1 MSLPGD
7 SAERAGA
14 ASTIIAMRRAFGG
27 TGLTDEQK
35 QICSLAREFAR
46 DVLRPGAA
54 LRDEQEDEFDRTPV
68 NRLGELGFLG
78 MLIPEEYDGLGLD
91 MLTYLFTLEEI
102 SWGDPS
108 VAVSMSV
115 HNSLP
120 TQTLLRHGTEEQKER
135 WLKPMARGELL
146 GAFSLSEAGS
156 GSDAAALQA
165 QAVRDG
171 DGWLLNG
178 SKLWVT
184 NGASADV
191 VLLMVRTDDPADRR
205 GTRGIGAFLVPT
217 ELEGWVPGKKERKL
231 GLRGSETVGVS
242 LENLRLG
249 PEHLIGEPGLGFR
262 YALEALE
269 GGRLGIAAQAIGI
282 AEAALDFAR
291 DYAAEREQFGRPLKD
306 FQGLQFKLAD
316 MATRVEAARGLLYRA
331 AQAYGADE
339 QRKRKLSSMAKL
351 FASETAMWV
360 TRQAVQVYGG
370 YGYSREY
377 PVERLFRDAKVTEI
391 YEGTSEIH
399 RMIISR
405 ELYLERGADE

>member
-1 MSLPGD
+1 
-7 SAERAGA
+7 
-14 ASTIIAMRRAFGG
+14 MRRAFAG

-68 NRLGELGFLG
+68 DRLGELGFLG

-120 TQTLLRHGTEEQKER
+120 TQSLLRYGTEAQKER

-191 VLLMVRTDDPADRR
+191 VLLMVRTDDPADRK

-217 ELEGWVPGKKERKL
+217 ELDGWVPGKKERKL

-249 PEHLIGEPGLGFR
+249 PEHLIGEPDLGFH

-291 DYAAEREQFGRPLKD
+291 DYASERQQFGRPLKD

>member
-1 MSLPGD
+1 
-7 SAERAGA
+7 
-14 ASTIIAMRRAFGG
+14 MRRSHGG
-27 TGLTDEQK
+27 TRLTEEQR
-35 QICSLAREFAR
+35 QILAVAREFAHE
-46 DVLRPGAA
+46 VLRPGAEG
-54 LRDEQEDEFDRTPV
+54 RDADEDTFDREPID
-68 NRLGELGFLG
+68 RLGELGFLG

-91 MLTYLFTLEEI
+91 MLTYLFALEEI
-102 SWGDPS
+102 AWGDAS

-120 TQTLLRHGTEEQKER
+120 TQTLLRHGTEEQRER
-135 WLKPMARGELL
+135 WLKPMARGEIL

-171 DGWLLNG
+171 DGWRLNG
-178 SKLWVT
+178 EKMWVT
-184 NGASADV
+184 NGASADL
-191 VLLMVRTDDPADRR
+191 VLLMARTDGPEDRL

-217 ELEGWVPGKKERKL
+217 DTPGWVPGRKERKM
-231 GLRGSETVGVS
+231 GLRGSETVAVA
-242 LENLRLG
+242 LEDLRLG
-249 PEHLIGEPGLGFR
+249 PEHLIGDPLLGFH

-282 AEAALDFAR
+282 AEAALDHAR
-291 DYAAEREQFGRPLKD
+291 DYAGEREQFGRPIRG
-306 FQGLQFKLAD
+306 FQGIQFKLAD
-316 MATRVEAARGLLYRA
+316 MATRLEAARGLLYRA
-331 AQAYGADE
+331 ALAYEAD
-339 QRKRKLSSMAKL
+339 QPHRRKLSSMAKL
-351 FASETAMWV
+351 FASETATWV

-399 RMIISR
+399 RLIISR
-405 ELYLERGADE
+405 ELYLERGTDQ

>member
-1 MSLPGD
+1 
-7 SAERAGA
+7 
-14 ASTIIAMRRAFGG
+14 MRRSYGG
-27 TGLTDEQK
+27 TGLSEEQR
-35 QICSLAREFAR
+35 QICDLARGFAR
-46 DVLRPGAA
+46 DVLRPGAEA
-54 LRDEQEDEFDRTPV
+54 RDENEDRFDREPV
-68 NRLGELGFLG
+68 DRLGELGFLG
-78 MLIPEEYDGLGLD
+78 MLIPEAYDGLGLD
-91 MLTYLFTLEEI
+91 MLTYLFALEEI
-102 SWGDPS
+102 AWGDAS

-120 TQTLLRHGTEEQKER
+120 TQTLLRHGSEEQKER

-156 GSDAAALQA
+156 GSDAGSLQA
-165 QAVRDG
+165 QAFRDG
-171 DGWLLNG
+171 DDWIVSGE
-178 SKLWVT
+178 KLWVT

-191 VLLMVRTDDPADRR
+191 ALLMVRTDTPDDRR

-217 ELEGWVPGKKERKL
+217 ELEGWVPAKKERKM
-231 GLRGSETVGVS
+231 GLRGSETVAVS
-242 LENLRLG
+242 IEELRLG
-249 PEHLIGEPGLGFR
+249 PEHLIGEPGRGFS

-282 AEAALDFAR
+282 AEAALDHAR
-291 DYAAEREQFGRPLKD
+291 DYAGEREQFGRPIKD
-306 FQGLQFKLAD
+306 FQGIQFKLAD
-316 MATRVEAARGLLYRA
+316 MATRLEAARGLLYRA
-331 AQAYGADE
+331 AQAYEANE
-339 QRKRKLSSMAKL
+339 PRKRKLSSMAKL
-351 FASETAMWV
+351 FASEMATWV

-399 RMIISR
+399 RLIISR

>member
-1 MSLPGD
+1 
-7 SAERAGA
+7 
-14 ASTIIAMRRAFGG
+14 MRRSHGG
-27 TGLTDEQK
+27 TRLTEEQR
-35 QICSLAREFAR
+35 QILAVAREFAHE
-46 DVLRPGAA
+46 VLRPGAEG
-54 LRDEQEDEFDRTPV
+54 RDADEDTFDREPID
-68 NRLGELGFLG
+68 RLGELGFLG

-91 MLTYLFTLEEI
+91 MLTYLFALEEI
-102 SWGDPS
+102 AWGDAS

-120 TQTLLRHGTEEQKER
+120 TQTLLRHGTEEQRER
-135 WLKPMARGELL
+135 WLKPMARGEIL

-171 DGWLLNG
+171 DGWRLNG
-178 SKLWVT
+178 EKMWVT
-184 NGASADV
+184 NGASADL
-191 VLLMVRTDDPADRR
+191 VLLMARTDGPEDRL

-217 ELEGWVPGKKERKL
+217 DTPGWVPGRKERKM
-231 GLRGSETVGVS
+231 GLRGSETVAVA
-242 LENLRLG
+242 LEDLRLG
-249 PEHLIGEPGLGFR
+249 PEHLIGDPLLGFH

-282 AEAALDFAR
+282 AEAALDHAR
-291 DYAAEREQFGRPLKD
+291 DYADEREQFGRPIRG
-306 FQGLQFKLAD
+306 FQGIQFKLAD
-316 MATRVEAARGLLYRA
+316 MATRLEAARGLLYRA
-331 AQAYGADE
+331 ALAYEAD
-339 QRKRKLSSMAKL
+339 QPHRRKLSSMAKL
-351 FASETAMWV
+351 FASETATWV

-399 RMIISR
+399 RLIISR
-405 ELYLERGADE
+405 ELYLERGTDQ

>member
-1 MSLPGD
+1 
-7 SAERAGA
+7 
-14 ASTIIAMRRAFGG
+14 MRRAFGG

-54 LRDEQEDEFDRTPV
+54 LRDEQEDTFDRSPV
-68 NRLGELGFLG
+68 DRLGELGFLG

-91 MLTYLFTLEEI
+91 MLTYLFALEEI
-102 SWGDPS
+102 AWGDPS

-135 WLKPMARGELL
+135 WLKPMARGEVL

-165 QAVRDG
+165 QAVREG
-171 DGWLLNG
+171 DGWRLNG

-191 VLLMVRTDDPADRR
+191 ALLMVRTDDPADRK
-205 GTRGIGAFLVPT
+205 GTRGIGAFLVPMD
-217 ELEGWVPGKKERKL
+217 LDGWVPGKKERKL

-242 LENLRLG
+242 LEDLRLG
-249 PEHLIGEPGLGFR
+249 PEHLIGEPEQGFR

-282 AEAALDFAR
+282 AEAALDYAR
-291 DYAAEREQFGRPLKD
+291 DYAAEREQFGRPIKD

-316 MATRVEAARGLLYRA
+316 MATRLEAARGLLYRA

>member
-1 MSLPGD
+1 
-7 SAERAGA
+7 
-14 ASTIIAMRRAFGG
+14 MRRAFGG
-27 TGLTDEQK
+27 TGLSDEQK

-46 DVLRPGAA
+46 DVLRPGSA
-54 LRDEQEDEFDRTPV
+54 LRDEQEDSFDRTPV
-68 NRLGELGFLG
+68 DRLGELGFLG

-91 MLTYLFTLEEI
+91 MLTYLFALEEI
-102 SWGDPS
+102 AWGDPS

-135 WLKPMARGELL
+135 WLKPMARGEML
-146 GAFSLSEAGS
+146 GAFSLSEAGA

-165 QAVRDG
+165 QAVREG
-171 DGWLLNG
+171 DGWRLNG

-191 VLLMVRTDDPADRR
+191 VLLMVRTDDPTDRK

-217 ELEGWVPGKKERKL
+217 ELDGWVPGKKERKL

-242 LENLRLG
+242 LEDLRLG
-249 PEHLIGEPGLGFR
+249 PEHLLGEPGQGFR

-291 DYAAEREQFGRPLKD
+291 DYAAEREQFGRPIKD

-316 MATRVEAARGLLYRA
+316 MATRLEAARGLLYRA

-351 FASETAMWV
+351 FASETATWV

>member
-1 MSLPGD
+1 
-7 SAERAGA
+7 
-14 ASTIIAMRRAFGG
+14 MRRAFGG
-27 TGLTDEQK
+27 TGLSEEQK
-35 QICSLAREFAR
+35 QICGLAREFAR

-54 LRDEQEDEFDRTPV
+54 RRDEHEESFDRTPV
-68 NRLGELGFLG
+68 DRLGELGFLG

-91 MLTYLFTLEEI
+91 MLTYLFALEEI

-120 TQTLLRHGTEEQKER
+120 TQTLLRHGTSEQKER
-135 WLKPMARGELL
+135 WLKPMARGEML
-146 GAFSLSEAGS
+146 GAFALSEAGS
-156 GSDAAALQA
+156 GSDAASLQA

-171 DGWLLNG
+171 EGWRVNG

-191 VLLMVRTDDPADRR
+191 VLLMARTDDPADRK
-205 GTRGIGAFLVPT
+205 GTRGIGAFIVPT

-242 LENLRLG
+242 LEDLRLG
-249 PEHLIGEPGLGFR
+249 PEHLIGEPGRGFR

-291 DYAAEREQFGRPLKD
+291 DYAAEREQFGRPIKD
-306 FQGLQFKLAD
+306 FQGMQFKLAD
-316 MATRVEAARGLLYRA
+316 MATRLEAARGLLYRA
-331 AQAYGADE
+331 AQAYEADE

-360 TRQAVQVYGG
+360 TRQAVQVFGG

-399 RMIISR
+399 RVIISR
-405 ELYLERGADE
+405 ELYLERGTDE